1 MIGISIMKEFRQ
13 PQSNIR
19 FTITELVL
27 FTTCS
32 KKNNNDNT
40 HYSADANLSQL
51 GPLVQEHEFGK

>member
-27 FTTCS
+27 FTTCF

-40 HYSADANLSQL
+40 HYSTDANLSQL
-51 GPLVQEHEFGK
+51 GPLVQEQEFGK

>member
-1 MIGISIMKEFRQ
+1 MKEFQQ

-27 FTTCS
+27 FTTCF

-40 HYSADANLSQL
+40 HYSTDANLSQL